1 MKKRL
6 VAMGLC
12 LLLLAGCGSKETVK
26 NPEPSV
32 TASSDSS
39 VVSAAESSSV
49 AEESSTSVL
58 QAESISSEAEAAKG
72 LIVIDPGHQAK
83 GNAEKEPVGPGASEK
98 KKKVSSGTRGTTTKL
113 YEYELNLQVSL
124 KLRDELEKRGYEV
137 VMTRETHDVDIS
149 NSERAAV
156 ANDLHADA
164 FVRIHA
170 NGSESS
176 KKNGAM
182 TICQTKKNP
191 YNGDIY
197 TECKALSTDIVNA
210 LCEATDAKNNGVW
223 ETDTMSGINWAE
235 VPVTIVEMGYM
246 TNPKEDRAM
255 STGEYQD
262 KIVTGI
268 ANGIDT
274 FIEEEADSEKNST
287 DTEENNGNS
296 GENPLKSE
304 EQSAI
309 LDEN

>member
-1 MKKRL
+1 MKKRI

-26 NPEPSV
+26 NPESSV
-32 TASSDSS
+32 TAASDSS

-49 AEESSTSVL
+49 AEESSKSVL

-72 LIVIDPGHQAK
+72 LIVIDPGHQGK

-182 TICQTKKNP
+182 TICQTKENP

-210 LCEATDAKNNGVW
+210 LCEATGAKNNGVW

-246 TNPKEDRAM
+246 TNPKEDKAM

-287 DTEENNGNS
+287 DAEENNGNS

-309 LDEN
+309 LDKN